1 MRGLV
6 AIALLAAACGGG
18 KSGGNTDCDQLAAV
32 AQASSMKAVP
42 ADSNAD
48 LKQMASEIGDKT
60 AVVVVQ
66 HCKDDR
72 WSKDMIDCAKGAAD
86 LMSCKPKLTADQQ
99 IALQN
104 ALEQDLGPMAVPA
117 GSDQ

>member
-1 MRGLV
+1 MRGLL
-6 AIALLAAACGGG
+6 AIALLAACGGG
-18 KSGGNTDCDQLAAV
+18 TSGGNADCEQLAAV

-48 LKQMASEIGDKT
+48 LKQMAAEIGAKA

-72 WSKDMIDCAKGAAD
+72 WSKDMIDCAKGASD
-86 LMSCKPKLTADQQ
+86 LMACKPRLTAEQQ
-99 IALQN
+99 IALQK